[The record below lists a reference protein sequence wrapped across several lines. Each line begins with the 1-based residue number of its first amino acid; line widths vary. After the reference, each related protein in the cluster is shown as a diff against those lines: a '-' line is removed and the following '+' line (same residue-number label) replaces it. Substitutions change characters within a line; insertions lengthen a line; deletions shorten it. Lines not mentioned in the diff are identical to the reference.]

1 MSLSASAIG
10 VFSGTGRLT
19 FVVTVGMVVL
29 VEVEIV
35 AATVVVVLV
44 VVVVASVMAVE
55 VVLLVTDFCFSAFSA
70 LR

>member
-44 VVVVASVMAVE
+44 VVESAMAVE